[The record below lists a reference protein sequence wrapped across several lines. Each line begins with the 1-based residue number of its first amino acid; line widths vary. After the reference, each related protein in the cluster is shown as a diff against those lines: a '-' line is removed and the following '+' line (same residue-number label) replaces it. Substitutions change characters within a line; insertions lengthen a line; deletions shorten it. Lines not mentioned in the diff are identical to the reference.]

1 MLLAFDVGNTNIV
14 LGVYEGKRLVNFWRL
29 KTDAVKTS
37 DEYGMMISQLFAH
50 QGFKM
55 ADVSAVVISSVV
67 PELDYTFENLV
78 AKFFKQKAL
87 FVIPGTKTGLK
98 IKLENPKQLG
108 SDLIAAAVA
117 GIEEYTVPLIMIDL
131 GTAITIA
138 VINEK
143 KEYLGG
149 VIYPG
154 INTAFSSL
162 TRAAAK
168 LESARMEKVDNVIGK
183 DTVSSIQSGMLF
195 GTASMLDGMI
205 RKIKASYPNALVIL
219 SGGHGSLIKE
229 YLEEKVI
236 LDDDVVLK
244 GLNIIYKKN
253 KKAS

>member
-1 MLLAFDVGNTNIV
+1 MVLAIDIGNTNIV
-14 LGVYEGKRLVNFWRL
+14 LGLFEKDELKAKFRIQTSKLETIDGYGIRCYNLINYAGYKVGDIEG
-29 KTDAVKTS
+29 
-37 DEYGMMISQLFAH
+37 
-50 QGFKM
+50 
-55 ADVSAVVISSVV
+55 VVISSVV

>member
-1 MLLAFDVGNTNIV
+1 MVLAIDIGNTNIV
-14 LGVYEGKRLVNFWRL
+14 LGLFEKDELKAKFRIQTSKLETIDGYGIRCYNLINYAGYKVEDIEG
-29 KTDAVKTS
+29 
-37 DEYGMMISQLFAH
+37 
-50 QGFKM
+50 
-55 ADVSAVVISSVV
+55 VVISSVV

-229 YLEEKVI
+229 YLEEKVT